1 MDETY
6 SKFKEKWC
14 YLYRTV
20 DIENNTIDFLL
31 TKKRD
36 KTAADKTAY
45 GAAVMG
51 TPFSSHE

>member
-6 SKFKEKWC
+6 SKIKEKWC

-20 DIENNTIDFLL
+20 DKENNTIDFLL
-31 TKKRD
+31 TEKRD
-36 KTAADKTAY
+36 KKAVDGTAY
-45 GAAVMG
+45 GAVMG